1 MDGSVQG
8 RLDLLQTSIRG
19 REPLV
24 ICILCPVSSG
34 EPEES
39 AGWLELQ
46 LAGDVTRGQGC
57 EYAKRQAVS

>member
-1 MDGSVQG
+1 MSSEQAGFAANVDPKQAS
-8 RLDLLQTSIRG
+8 RWLF
-19 REPLV
+19 
-24 ICILCPVSSG
+24 VSDVF

-39 AGWLELQ
+39 AGWLKLQ